1 MLLSLG
7 YLETAH
13 KKDKD
18 MITDVILKEKQ
29 TDQNLNGFSFEE
41 VGDDHLFT
49 GLETPMK
56 KDAFKIS
63 DHKKKEK
70 IASLFREIMDVMGL
84 DLTDDSLQG
93 TPERVAK
100 MYIDEIFSG
109 LNPANK
115 PKAALFDNKYKY
127 NQMLVEKNITFYS
140 NCEHHFVPIIGK
152 AHVAYIS
159 SGKVIG
165 LSKLNRI
172 VQYYAKRPQ
181 VQERLTNQI
190 AEELKGVLGTEDVAV
205 IIDAKH
211 LCVSSRGVKD
221 DTSSTVTSYFGGKF
235 NTQEKIVELTK
246 FKGIGIW
253 TASIFV
259 MSSDIFSDVFAYGD
273 ATLNKVIKNVYGIE
287 DDCFDRDL
295 EGILSKWSP
304 HKTLVCNVIWHY
316 NDNVLTQT
324 RNRI

>member
-1 MLLSLG
+1 
-7 YLETAH
+7 
-13 KKDKD
+13 
-18 MITDVILKEKQ
+18 MITEILLKEKA
-29 TDQNLNGFSFEE
+29 TAQNLNGFSFEE
-41 VGDDHLFT
+41 VGDDHLYT
-49 GLETPMK
+49 GLKTPMK
-56 KDAFKIS
+56 SNAFDIS
-63 DHKKKEK
+63 DTEKKEK
-70 IASLFREIMDVMGL
+70 ISVLFAEIMSVMGL
-84 DLTDDSLQG
+84 DLTDDSLKG

-115 PKAALFDNKYKY
+115 PKVALFDNKYQY

-190 AEELKGVLGTEDVAV
+190 AEELKTALQTENIAV

-211 LCVSSRGVKD
+211 LCVSSRGIKD
-221 DTSSTVTSYFGGKF
+221 ETSSTVTSYFGGAF
-235 NTQEKIVELTK
+235 NTPEKIVELQN
-246 FKGIGIW
+246 
-253 TASIFV
+253 
-259 MSSDIFSDVFAYGD
+259 
-273 ATLNKVIKNVYGIE
+273 TLNY
-287 DDCFDRDL
+287 
-295 EGILSKWSP
+295 
-304 HKTLVCNVIWHY
+304 
-316 NDNVLTQT
+316 
-324 RNRI
+324 

>member
-1 MLLSLG
+1 MATEV
-7 YLETAH
+7 LEKLREKRKRNGSAFNGLNAH
-13 KKDKD
+13 E
-18 MITDVILKEKQ
+18 I
-29 TDQNLNGFSFEE
+29 
-41 VGDDHLFT
+41 GDDHLFT
-49 GLETPMK
+49 GLETPMRD
-56 KDAFKIS
+56 DAFAIS
-63 DHKKKEK
+63 DEEKKSK
-70 IASLFREIMDVMGL
+70 IEYHFTEIMNALGL

-93 TPERVAK
+93 TPKRVAK
-100 MYIDEIFSG
+100 MYIEEIFSG

-115 PKAALFDNKYKY
+115 PKVALFDNKYQY

-190 AEELKGVLGTEDVAV
+190 AEELKSVLQTDDVAV

-221 DTSSTVTSYFGGKF
+221 DTSSTVTSFFGGKF
-235 NTQEKIVELTK
+235 NTPEKIAELQN
-246 FKGIGIW
+246 
-253 TASIFV
+253 S
-259 MSSDIFSDVFAYGD
+259 
-273 ATLNKVIKNVYGIE
+273 LNY
-287 DDCFDRDL
+287 
-295 EGILSKWSP
+295 
-304 HKTLVCNVIWHY
+304 
-316 NDNVLTQT
+316 
-324 RNRI
+324 